1 MTIRNIFSLHGKLYY
16 SAGLFCAFVVF
27 NEAKQKNTKPKIV
40 LGQSL
45 TIPELLLGELV
56 VVSQSQHY
64 LPGHQMNN
72 IQVEICEGQHYL
84 PVIS

>member
-1 MTIRNIFSLHGKLYY
+1 MTGKMYY
-16 SAGLFCAFVVF
+16 PTDLFCTFVVF
-27 NEAKQKNTKPKIV
+27 NEAQKRNTKPKIV

-45 TIPELLLGELV
+45 TLPELLLGELV

-72 IQVEICEGQHYL
+72 IKVETCEGQHL
-84 PVIS
+84 PGHQMNTIQV